1 MTLGTII
8 REYRENNSLSMK
20 DFADKCNL
28 SKGYISMLENG
39 VNPRN
44 KKPIAPTI
52 PSLKKVALG
61 LGIDI
66 DTLMRMLDDKQEIS
80 LNIVDNSIGEAEKN
94 SSSMVLT
101 ETEKAIITEYRRAD
115 DITQAM
121 VLRALDID
129 KIADDRRTDAKM
141 A

>member
-80 LNIVDNSIGEAEKN
+80 LNIVDNQIGEAEKN

-129 KIADDRRTDAKM
+129 KITDGRRTDAKM